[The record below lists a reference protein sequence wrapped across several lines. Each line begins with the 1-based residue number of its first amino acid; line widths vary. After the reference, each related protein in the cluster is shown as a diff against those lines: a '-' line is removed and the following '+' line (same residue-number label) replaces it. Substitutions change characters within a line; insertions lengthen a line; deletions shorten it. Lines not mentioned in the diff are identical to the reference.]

1 MKYTRIAA
9 IAAVGLAATL
19 SLTAC
24 GNDGS
29 GKTSAAK
36 DSSASSS
43 SSTASD
49 SSDSP
54 NSSSSSDDSPESGSG
69 SQAGNVKPDS
79 GGGVETRSDAANGAS
94 GTGGKATFC
103 KTEDLAIDAADAA
116 TDEVSGRINVTMINR
131 GSATCSATGFP
142 GVDIKD
148 SDNTASPVER
158 GHAEPRI
165 TVLKPGDAAV
175 FDIAYDIDNSDDSHT
190 DPTDI
195 LVTPPNET
203 HTVDLKWPEGAGKV
217 KDSYVGVQVYP
228 THTTK

>member
-29 GKTSAAK
+29 AKASAAK

-43 SSTASD
+43 
-49 SSDSP
+49 
-54 NSSSSSDDSPESGSG
+54 NSSSSSSSSDSSGDSSESKGG
-69 SQAGNVKPDS
+69 SQESNAKPDS
-79 GGGVETRSDAANGAS
+79 GGSVETHSDAAS
-94 GTGGKATFC
+94 GTSGTSGKITFC
-103 KTEDLAIDAADAA
+103 KTEDLAIDAVNAA
-116 TDEVSGRINVTMINR
+116 PDENSGRINVTMINR
-131 GSATCSATGFP
+131 GPTTCSATGFP

-148 SDNTASPVER
+148 TDNTSSPIAR
-158 GHAEPRI
+158 GHAQPRV
-165 TVLKPGDAAV
+165 TTLKPGDAAV
-175 FDIAYDIDNSDDSHT
+175 FDIAYDIDNSDDSLT
-190 DPTDI
+190 NPTDI

-203 HTVDLKWPEGAGKV
+203 HTVDLKWPEAAGKV
-217 KDSYVGVQVYP
+217 KGSYVDVQVFP

>member
-36 DSSASSS
+36 GSSS
-43 SSTASD
+43 
-49 SSDSP
+49 
-54 NSSSSSDDSPESGSG
+54 SSSSSDSSSSSASSDDSSESGSG
-69 SQAGNVKPDS
+69 SQAGDVKPDS
-79 GGGVETRSDAANGAS
+79 GGGVETHSDAASGTS
-94 GTGGKATFC
+94 GTGGKTTFC
-103 KTEDLAIDAADAA
+103 KTEDLAIDAVDAS
-116 TDEVSGRINVTMINR
+116 TDDVSGRINVTMINR
-131 GSATCSATGFP
+131 GPTTCSATGFP

-148 SDNTASPVER
+148 IDHTSSPVER
-158 GHAEPRI
+158 GHAQPRV
-165 TVLKPGDAAV
+165 TTLKPGDAAV
-175 FDIAYDIDNSDDSHT
+175 FDIAYDRDNSDDSLT
-190 DPTDI
+190 NPTDI

-203 HTVDLKWPEGAGKV
+203 HTIDLKWPEGAGKV
-217 KDSYVGVQVYP
+217 KGSYVGVQVFP

>member
-29 GKTSAAK
+29 GKTSVAK
-36 DSSASSS
+36 GSS
-43 SSTASD
+43 SD
-49 SSDSP
+49 SSGDS
-54 NSSSSSDDSPESGSG
+54 SESRGG
-69 SQAGNVKPDS
+69 SQESNAKPDS
-79 GGGVETRSDAANGAS
+79 GGSVETHSDAASDAS
-94 GTGGKATFC
+94 GTGGKTPFC
-103 KTEDLAIDAADAA
+103 KTEDLGIDAVNAA
-116 TDEVSGRINVTMINR
+116 PDETSGRINVTMINR
-131 GSATCSATGFP
+131 GPATCSATGFP

-148 SDNTASPVER
+148 VDHTSSPVER

-165 TVLKPGDAAV
+165 TILKPGDAAV
-175 FDIAYDIDNSDDSHT
+175 FDIAYDIDNSDDSLT
-190 DPTDI
+190 NPTDI

-203 HTVDLKWPEGAGKV
+203 HTIDLKWPEGAGKV
-217 KDSYVGVQVYP
+217 KGSYVGVQVFP

>member
-36 DSSASSS
+36 GSSAASSNS
-43 SSTASD
+43 SSD
-49 SSDSP
+49 SSDS
-54 NSSSSSDDSPESGSG
+54 SSSSDNSSESKGG
-69 SQAGNVKPDS
+69 SQESNAKPDS
-79 GGGVETRSDAANGAS
+79 GGGVETHSDSASGAS
-94 GTGGKATFC
+94 GTSGKTPFC
-103 KTEDLAIDAADAA
+103 KTEDLAIDAVNAA
-116 TDEVSGRINVTMINR
+116 PDDVSGRINVTMINR
-131 GSATCSATGFP
+131 ASTTCSATGFP

-148 SDNTASPVER
+148 TDHTSSPVER

-165 TVLKPGDAAV
+165 TILKPGDAAV
-175 FDIAYDIDNSDDSHT
+175 FDIAYDIDNSDDSLT
-190 DPTDI
+190 NPTDI

-203 HTVDLKWPEGAGKV
+203 HTIDLKWPEGAGKV
-217 KDSYVGVQVYP
+217 KGSYVGVQVFP

>member
-29 GKTSAAK
+29 GKASAAK

-43 SSTASD
+43 SSSSSGSSAD
-49 SSDSP
+49 SSDSSGD
-54 NSSSSSDDSPESGSG
+54 SSKSGSG
-69 SQAGNVKPDS
+69 SQAGDVKPDS
-79 GGGVETRSDAANGAS
+79 GGGAATQSDAAS
-94 GTGGKATFC
+94 GTSGAGGKTTFC
-103 KTEDLAIDAADAA
+103 KTEDLAINAVNAAP
-116 TDEVSGRINVTMINR
+116 DENSGRINVTMINR
-131 GSATCSATGFP
+131 GPTTCSATGFP

-148 SDNTASPVER
+148 TDNTSSPIER
-158 GHAEPRI
+158 GHAQPRV
-165 TVLKPGDAAV
+165 TTLKPGDAAV
-175 FDIAYDIDNSDDSHT
+175 FDIAYDIDNSDASPT
-190 DPTDI
+190 NPTDI

-217 KDSYVGVQVYP
+217 KGSYADVQVFP